1 MPPVRRYGLGL
12 LLLVIVLMVGKQQS
26 RACVNENDFILPQS
40 DCLTSSCDTDCV
52 PPSGGIAGSVQNVVP
67 HPWPYL
73 FKSVDTLLRGSEKAQ
88 PNIAPFLN
96 PKINN
101 WTQEGSLLYYWGI
114 SRQIQVAAG
123 GA

>member
-12 LLLVIVLMVGKQQS
+12 LLLIAVLVVGKQQS
-26 RACVNENDFILPQS
+26 RACVNEKDFILPQS

-52 PPSGGIAGSVQNVVP
+52 SSSGGIAGSVRNGVP
-67 HPWPYL
+67 HRWPNA
-73 FKSVDTLLRGSEKAQ
+73 FKAVDTLLTNSEKAQ
-88 PNIAPFLN
+88 PDSAPFLRLT
-96 PKINN
+96 INN
-101 WTQEGSLLYYWGI
+101 WIQGGSLLYYWGI